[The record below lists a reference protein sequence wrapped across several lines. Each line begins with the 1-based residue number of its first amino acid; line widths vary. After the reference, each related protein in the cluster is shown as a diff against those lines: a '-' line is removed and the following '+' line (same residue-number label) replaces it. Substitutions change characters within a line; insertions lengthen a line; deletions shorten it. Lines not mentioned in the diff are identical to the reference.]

1 MSKSSHDPQSK
12 AKSLHRLNFDNT
24 EIAFAARST
33 LELLKAQLLF
43 KTFAYPLLVQNGPKL
58 VSLALKLRLPVTP
71 VIKKTLFDHFCG
83 GTSIEDC
90 QAVIE
95 QLGQWKV
102 GSILD
107 YSVEGAESEADFEHT
122 TAEIE
127 RVIDRACGDAAV
139 PFAVF
144 KVTGIARFALL
155 EKLSADASLSE
166 DEIAEESRVRA
177 RFERLCQRAH
187 DCGVRIMIDAEES
200 WIQAAIDRYALDMM
214 QRFNLQQPIVFNT
227 VQMYRV
233 DRYAYLEELLKLAAS
248 QGFFVGIKLVRGAY
262 MEKERQWAQERSLSS
277 PIHPD
282 KLATDRAFDAA
293 LRLLL
298 AHIERAAVVAG
309 SHNEASLRLLT
320 ELMHQ
325 YGLEP
330 TDMRCEFA
338 QLLGMSDHLTYNLAH
353 AGFRASKY
361 VPYGPVRAVLPY
373 LFRRAEEN
381 SSIQGQ
387 AGRELQLIEREITR
401 RARRLRASKRA
412 RA

>member
-1 MSKSSHDPQSK
+1 MSTASNTPKQK
-12 AKSLHRLNFDNT
+12 ARFTRKLNFDNT

-33 LELLKAQLLF
+33 LELVKAQLLF
-43 KTFAYPLLVQNGPKL
+43 KTFAYPLLVQTGPKI
-58 VSLALKLRLPVTP
+58 VSFALKLRLPITP
-71 VIKKTLFDHFCG
+71 LIKKTLFDHFCG
-83 GTSIEDC
+83 GTSIADC
-90 QAVIE
+90 QPVIQ
-95 QLGQWKV
+95 QLAQWQV

-107 YSVEGAESEADFEHT
+107 YSVEGAESENDFDQT

-127 RVIDRACGDAAV
+127 KVIERAQGDATV

-155 EKLSADASLSE
+155 EKLSAEVALTS
-166 DEIAEESRVRA
+166 DEVLEERRVQA

-200 WIQAAIDRYALDMM
+200 WIQAAIDRYALAMM
-214 QRFNLQQPIVFNT
+214 QRFNRQKPIVFNT

-233 DRYAYLEELLKLAAS
+233 DRYAYLEELLNQAKAD
-248 QGFFVGIKLVRGAY
+248 GFYVGIKLVRGAY
-262 MEKERQWAQERSLSS
+262 MEKERQWAQDHGLPS
-277 PIHPD
+277 PIHPN
-282 KLATDRAFDAA
+282 KEATDHAFDAA
-293 LRLLL
+293 LRLLFR
-298 AHIERAAVVAG
+298 HIERAAVVAG

-320 ELMHQ
+320 ELMQ
-325 YGLEP
+325 DSGLAA
-330 TDMRCEFA
+330 TDDRCEFA

-387 AGRELQLIEREITR
+387 AGRELQLIERELAR
-401 RARRLRASKRA
+401 RARRLKISKHEQA
-412 RA
+412 